1 MAEWLKA
8 HAWKA
13 CKRETVSRVRIPL
26 SPPFLKDL
34 AQPRIFIK
42 IYWSSYGRQY
52 MKKFFILIILN
63 LSFFSVLNAKQF
75 KTNLQCDIELNGKFL
90 ATKTFP
96 LDSSKNDGYLDY
108 VDDSIVEFHE
118 SIPMDS
124 SNDKWTILYYHIDR
138 FSGTGRVDVSNQI
151 NAKQLIKHINDEKK
165 KRGIHKRNRHLRLG
179 AGLDKSYSGRAK
191 CSAAKK
197 SF

>member
-1 MAEWLKA
+1 MK
-8 HAWKA
+8 
-13 CKRETVSRVRIPL
+13 SR
-26 SPPFLKDL
+26 FL
-34 AQPRIFIK
+34 I
-42 IYWSSYGRQY
+42 
-52 MKKFFILIILN
+52 IILN
-63 LSFFSVLNAKQF
+63 FFYFSNLHAEIF
-75 KTNLQCDIELNGKFL
+75 KANLQCDIELNGKFL

-151 NAKQLIKHINDEKK
+151 NAKQLLKHINDEKK
-165 KRGIHKRNRHLRLG
+165 KRGIHRRNRHLRLK
-179 AGLDKSYSGRAK
+179 AGLDDSYSGRAT
-191 CSAAKK
+191 CFAAKK